1 MRYATIHTKVWQDSK
16 FRGLD
21 SIGKMLFMYLLTA
34 PHGNMIGYYYIPK
47 LYMAAD
53 TDMSMD
59 EIDRALDALVDAGM
73 ALYDN
78 DSNMILLKQFLK
90 YNPISNENQVK
101 GAVQLIKELPE
112 SWLIMELL
120 GCIEAHCPDHID
132 RFRDICKGHA
142 SPLIAPS
149 EPLDS
154 PLEAPSD
161 GLGIGYE
168 EQVQVQVQDQVQQ
181 QEGVQGEPA
190 AAYWDRMS
198 VGRLNP
204 LMIEQ
209 IEAYYSDG
217 FCDAMIKLAMD
228 KALLANA
235 GLKYAFA
242 VLDAW
247 REKEVFTPEQAAK
260 EEAEHR
266 ARGAPDG
273 DTRTRYDPEAFRKML
288 EEAGIDA

>member
-21 SIGKMLFMYLLTA
+21 SMGKMMFMYLLTA
-34 PHGNMIGYYYIPK
+34 PHSNMIGYYYIPK

-53 TDMSMD
+53 TDMPMD

-73 ALYDN
+73 VLYDS
-78 DSNMILLKQFLK
+78 DSNMLLLRQFLK
-90 YNPISNENQVK
+90 YNPLNNENQVK
-101 GAVQLIKELPE
+101 GALQLLGELPE
-112 SWLIMELL
+112 SPLVVEFYS
-120 GCIEAHCPDHID
+120 GIEAHCPDHTE
-132 RFRDICKGHA
+132 RFRDACKSHT
-142 SPLIAPS
+142 SPS
-149 EPLDS
+149 EAPRKPLS
-154 PLEAPSD
+154 NPLKAPSD